1 MNNYEEFVK
10 TTDFKVDADDDI
22 QFYLDGM
29 NEEHGEIF
37 GVIKRM
43 RRGDYDDLTI
53 DSVTV
58 SKYLIKYGLKN
69 TIIEFDKPRGDLLK
83 EIGDEHWYLT
93 RFLQVIGISW
103 NQIKLLNMEKLKKR
117 VSQNKIIGSG
127 SYRENHVS
135 K

>member
-10 TTDFKVDADDDI
+10 TTDLKVDADDDI

-53 DSVTV
+53 DGVTV

-117 VSQNKIIGSG
+117 VSQNNIIGSG